1 MIGQTISHYRVL
13 GKLGG
18 GGMGVVYEAEDLR
31 LGRRVAVKF
40 VPEHLAGD
48 SKALERFRREA
59 RAASQLNHPGIC
71 TIHEIEE
78 QNGHPFIV
86 MELLEGSTLKQRMQ
100 EKKLQLDEVLDM
112 AVQVAD
118 ALDAAHGKGIVHR
131 DIKPA
136 NIWIT
141 SRGQAKILDFG
152 LAKLTPQQQV
162 IPDSTEAE
170 TQLLEESLTA
180 MGVIPGTAVYMSPEQ
195 ARGEELDGRSDL
207 FSFGAVLYE
216 LATGKRPFTGNNVVT
231 TLYAILHHKPV
242 SPLSLNPSLPPNM
255 EHILGK
261 ALEKQRELR
270 YQNAAELKAD
280 LVELKRET
288 DSTLKTV
295 IGSAIARPTTRTF
308 QRLWWQRIWVQLTA
322 VVVLAMLLAAGFLL
336 WARRHRPPAS
346 AEAANTTIAVLP
358 FQNISSDAE
367 TDFLRFALADEI
379 ARSLAYTRSL
389 EVRPMSSTQK
399 YGGPAPDLQQAGKEL
414 RVGTI
419 LTGHYLR
426 EGEKLRVTWEA
437 IDVQTNRLVWQG
449 TLNVAVRDLVSM
461 QHALATQV
469 RQELL
474 PTLGGAAV
482 PTEGE
487 SRPQNQEAYDLYL
500 RATALPHD
508 ALPNRDAITVLEHVV
523 QLEPAF
529 APAWEQL
536 GLRYYFDASYGK
548 GGRAGLQKSQ
558 DALERALKLDP
569 NLLSAA
575 ARLVR
580 NHVEQ
585 GQLNKAYED
594 AEGLIRR
601 RPESAAAHF
610 TLAYVLRYAGL
621 LSDATR
627 ECDVALGLD
636 PANAGFR
643 SCAFAFLEAGN
654 PRRAMDYLQLDAGS
668 EWTNSVL
675 PVLLLR
681 QGRVDEARKAVSNMA
696 AGAPWFRSVI
706 ESCLQAPSSAPLDE
720 VVRRTEPAL
729 LAQVDPEFKYYQGAI
744 LAYCG
749 KDELAIRLI
758 RSAIEKNYC
767 ANEALQ
773 RDPLLA
779 KLRAKPEFADLRSSA
794 EACEKKFLEFR
805 TQRKG

>member
-1 MIGQTISHYRVL
+1 VVGQTISHYRVL

-100 EKKLQLDEVLDM
+100 EQKLQFDEVLDM

-118 ALDAAHGKGIVHR
+118 ALDAAHNKGIVHR

-152 LAKLTPQQQV
+152 LAKLTPQQPV
-162 IPDSTEAE
+162 IPENAEAE

-180 MGVIPGTAVYMSPEQ
+180 LGVIPGTAVYMSPEQ

-231 TLYAILHHKPV
+231 TLYSILHHKPV
-242 SPLSLNPSLPPNM
+242 SPRNLNPTLPPNM
-255 EHILGK
+255 ESILGK
-261 ALEKQRELR
+261 ALEKEREQR
-270 YQNAAELKAD
+270 YQSAAELKAD
-280 LVELKRET
+280 LTELKRET

-295 IGSAIARPTTRTF
+295 VGSASMRATTRTF
-308 QRLWWQRIWVQLTA
+308 RRLWWQRLWVQLA
-322 VVVLAMLLAAGFLL
+322 MVVVLAMLLAAGFLL
-336 WARRHRPPAS
+336 WTKRHRPATT
-346 AEAANTTIAVLP
+346 AAANTTIAVLP

-379 ARSLAYTRSL
+379 ARALTYTRSL
-389 EVRPMSSTQK
+389 EVRPVSSTQK
-399 YGGPAPDLQQAGKEL
+399 YSGPAPDLQQAGREL

-449 TLNVAVRDLVSM
+449 TLNVGVRDLVAM
-461 QHALATQV
+461 QQALGNQV

-474 PTLGGAAV
+474 PALGGAASAF
-482 PTEGE
+482 ESG

-500 RATALPHD
+500 RAGALPHD

-523 QLEPAF
+523 QLEPEF

-548 GGRAGLQKSQ
+548 GGVAGLQKSQ
-558 DALERALKLDP
+558 EALEHALKLDP
-569 NLLSAA
+569 NLMSAA

-585 GQLNKAYED
+585 GELNRAYED
-594 AEGLIRR
+594 AEALIRR

-636 PANAGFR
+636 PANANFR

-654 PRRAMDYLQLDAGS
+654 PQRAMEYVQLDAGS
-668 EWTNSVL
+668 EWANSVV
-675 PVLLLR
+675 PAVLLR
-681 QGRVDEARKAVSNMA
+681 QGKVDEARKAVSTMS

-729 LAQVDPEFKYYQGAI
+729 LAQIDPEFKYYQGAI
-744 LAYCG
+744 LAHCG
-749 KDELAIRLI
+749 QDELAVRLI

-767 ANEALQ
+767 AQEALQ

-779 KLRAKPEFADLRSSA
+779 KLRDKPEFAQLRSGA
-794 EACEKKFLEFR
+794 EACQKKFLEFR